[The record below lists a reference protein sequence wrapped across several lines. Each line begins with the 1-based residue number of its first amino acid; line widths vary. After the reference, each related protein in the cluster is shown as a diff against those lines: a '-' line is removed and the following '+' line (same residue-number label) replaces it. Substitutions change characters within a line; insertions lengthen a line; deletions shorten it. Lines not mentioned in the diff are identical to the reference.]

1 MSENSEW
8 RGVKVDYCNRRSPS
22 VSDQRRAEEEL
33 RLVQHRH
40 FNVETQSSRR
50 VGSGTGQVTHQT
62 GAKKNTSTRRPFGT
76 FRPVLF
82 VSLTPFRAWCWM
94 KCLCHFGHEVGSFE
108 SPPEPL
114 NKQVSF
120 WGDKSGALTPLVKV
134 PKQRG
139 VPRVPSPASRLHAS
153 SIVFSPA
160 RVRQIFK
167 IAANSVALI
176 KISSTLRLETNAWP
190 PADRRIGVV
199 LPRWRRSL
207 ARGGLTHAASR
218 GPVGSTSLWVS
229 GPFGCDSHAP
239 PRTPRNSVELDPNSG
254 LGWREDRGSQNVSC
268 CTRAPHS
275 GFWDVDCCSAIEL
288 RTASIWC

>member
-139 VPRVPSPASRLHAS
+139 SL
-153 SIVFSPA
+153 VFHLRPPDFTPA
-160 RVRQIFK
+160 RSFFPPLGCDR
-167 IAANSVALI
+167 
-176 KISSTLRLETNAWP
+176 SSRSQP
-190 PADRRIGVV
+190 I
-199 LPRWRRSL
+199 RWR
-207 ARGGLTHAASR
+207 
-218 GPVGSTSLWVS
+218 
-229 GPFGCDSHAP
+229 
-239 PRTPRNSVELDPNSG
+239 
-254 LGWREDRGSQNVSC
+254 
-268 CTRAPHS
+268 
-275 GFWDVDCCSAIEL
+275 
-288 RTASIWC
+288 